1 MASFKDFIKG
11 LESGEQQDIPT
22 YGNPKNSFK
31 ANLHIDNVER
41 LRNSSS
47 GNPRY
52 KLYVKDIDSGT
63 LYEGKTAP
71 DGSIGYELPWNAK
84 GGKIRVSAHRT
95 PKGEVVFDYGKYFSE
110 D

>member
-1 MASFKDFIKG
+1 MAKFEDFIKG
-11 LESGEQQDIPT
+11 LESGEEQDLPMAR
-22 YGNPKNSFK
+22 KNGFR
-31 ANLHIDNVER
+31 ANLHIDNVEK
-41 LRNSSS
+41 LQNSIS

-95 PKGEVVFDYGKYFSE
+95 PKGEVVFDYGKYFQ